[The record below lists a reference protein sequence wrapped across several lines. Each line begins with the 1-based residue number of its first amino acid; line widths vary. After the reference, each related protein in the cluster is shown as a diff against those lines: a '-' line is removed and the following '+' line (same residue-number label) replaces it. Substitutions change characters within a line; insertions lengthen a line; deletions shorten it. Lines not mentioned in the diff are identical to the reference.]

1 MPHPDRLTAIV
12 EELRRAG
19 PAGRTAASLAA
30 RLDVSVRTI
39 RRDLL
44 DLQKAGV
51 SVGGV
56 SGPGGGYVLAQHAT
70 VPPVTFTQGQA
81 GAAAVALA
89 VGGGPFTRD
98 GAAALEKL
106 LDSLPP
112 AQQQQV
118 AERAAGSA
126 AGAPV
131 LMRTPLAVTVEEALR
146 TGQVLLIDYQDGAGS
161 RTVGRPIE
169 PAMVALTRGQWY
181 LLAWCLER
189 RGPRWFRWDRI
200 SRAVNTG
207 RPVQER
213 DPFAYFTAPP
223 PSVRRPRPPQ
233 PGNSAGTAAGV
244 GQGEPPAGT
253 VESIRAVSRDGSA
266 SPASSVAPT

>member
-44 DLQKAGV
+44 VLQGAGV
-51 SVGGV
+51 PVGGI
-56 SGPGGGYVLAQHAT
+56 SGPGGGYVLAQHAML
-70 VPPVTFTQGQA
+70 PPVALTQGQA
-81 GAAAVALA
+81 TAAAVALA
-89 VGGGPFTRD
+89 AASTGPLTRD

-106 LDSLPP
+106 LDTMPP
-112 AQQQQV
+112 AEQKQV
-118 AERAAGSA
+118 AEVASRGWAAPPAVIRSA
-126 AGAPV
+126 
-131 LMRTPLAVTVEEALR
+131 LAATVEEALR
-146 TGQVLLIDYQDGAGS
+146 GGQILVIDYQDAAGS
-161 RTVGRPIE
+161 RTVGRRVE
-169 PAMVALTRGQWY
+169 PHLLAFTGGQWY

-207 RPVQER
+207 QQMADR
-213 DPFAYFTAPP
+213 DPFALFTAPP
-223 PSVRRPRPPQ
+223 PGPRRIRRAP
-233 PGNSAGTAAGV
+233 A
-244 GQGEPPAGT
+244 QGEPA
-253 VESIRAVSRDGSA
+253 R
-266 SPASSVAPT
+266 PT

>member
-51 SVGGV
+51 SVGGI

-89 VGGGPFTRD
+89 GAGGGPLTRD

-112 AQQQQV
+112 TQQRLV

-126 AGAPV
+126 TSSPTLA
-131 LMRTPLAVTVEEALR
+131 RTPLAVTIEEALR
-146 TGQVLLIDYQDGAGS
+146 AGQVLVIDYQDAVGS
-161 RTVGRPIE
+161 RTVGRQIE
-169 PAMVALTRGQWY
+169 PALLALTAGQWY

-207 RPVQER
+207 RPVQDR
-213 DPFAYFTAPP
+213 DPFAFFTAPP
-223 PSVRRPRPPQ
+223 PGVRRPRPR
-233 PGNSAGTAAGV
+233 
-244 GQGEPPAGT
+244 PPA
-253 VESIRAVSRDGSA
+253 
-266 SPASSVAPT
+266 

>member
-44 DLQKAGV
+44 ALQDAGV
-51 SVGGV
+51 PVGGI
-56 SGPGGGYVLAQHAT
+56 SGPGGGYVLAEHAT
-70 VPPVTFTQGQA
+70 LPPVAFTQGQA
-81 GAAAVALA
+81 AAAAGALA
-89 VGGGPFTRD
+89 AAGGTLSRE

-106 LDSLPP
+106 LDNLP
-112 AQQQQV
+112 AAGQQQV
-118 AERAAGSA
+118 AEVASRGRTGPPALARSTLAG
-126 AGAPV
+126 V
-131 LMRTPLAVTVEEALR
+131 VEEALR
-146 TGQVLLIDYQDGAGS
+146 ASRVLAIDYQDAAGS
-161 RTVGRPIE
+161 RTVGRRIE
-169 PAMVALTRGQWY
+169 PHLLAFTGGQWY

-200 SRAVNTG
+200 SRAVSTG
-207 RPVQER
+207 LAVADR

-223 PSVRRPRPPQ
+223 PGPRRLRRTSTS
-233 PGNSAGTAAGV
+233 G
-244 GQGEPPAGT
+244 
-253 VESIRAVSRDGSA
+253 
-266 SPASSVAPT
+266 APTEPSLPT

>member
-12 EELRRAG
+12 EELRLAG

-44 DLQKAGV
+44 TLQSAGV
-51 SVGGV
+51 PVGGI

-89 VGGGPFTRD
+89 GSSPLTRD

-112 AQQQQV
+112 TLQQQV
-118 AERAAGSA
+118 AERAAGST
-126 AGAPV
+126 AGAVAVASPPAV
-131 LMRTPLAVTVEEALR
+131 ARTALTATIEEALR
-146 TGQVLLIDYQDGAGS
+146 AGQILAIDYQDAAGS
-161 RTVGRPIE
+161 RTVGRRIE
-169 PAMVALTRGQWY
+169 PTLLALTAGQWY

-189 RGPRWFRWDRI
+189 QGPRWFRWDRI
-200 SRAVNTG
+200 SRAINTG
-207 RPVQER
+207 HPVEER
-213 DPFAYFTAPP
+213 DLSAFFTAPP
-223 PSVRRPRPPQ
+223 PGARRLRHRPA
-233 PGNSAGTAAGV
+233 PGGTGGPANSRAGM
-244 GQGEPPAGT
+244 
-253 VESIRAVSRDGSA
+253 A
-266 SPASSVAPT
+266 SPAGPGSR